1 LSEESLA
8 GFADFCRQVHASLDP
23 TATATA
29 IANAARAWIGC
40 DRVTVLLHRDPKWR
54 VAAISG
60 MSAFDRRSGAVRRLQ
75 SVVGSVLAPASGGRE
90 PAGAA
95 WIAPAAAVPGV
106 SAAEDLS
113 DAARAEI
120 DAFRDEVQY
129 RHLAILPLTNV
140 VDSLRESADRSRS
153 QPSPLGALVL
163 EHFTDAGWDSPLRRR
178 AELAADQGGAALSA
192 VREHRALPLFPFVR
206 ALQRLG
212 WRSKGRTLSRWLLAA
227 IVAAAIIAALT
238 LVPTDFD
245 ITGNGELQPK
255 LRRHVFATL
264 RGTVESLDVRH
275 GQQVA
280 EGQSLLRLR
289 SPELDFEL
297 TRVQG
302 ELRTTEQQIADLGA
316 LRTGLERPGAAARQ
330 SSVELAAREE
340 ELKSVLANLT
350 EQLAVLRRQQAEL
363 SVASPIAGE
372 VLTWD
377 VEEILASRPVEPGH
391 RLLTVADA
399 AGAWVVEV
407 RVPDRDISH
416 VLAARRENNEG
427 PDVSFVVATDLE
439 REQHGQVIDVA
450 NAVEHDPVEGP
461 TLLVTVAVDREQLGD
476 VRPGASV
483 YPRIHCGRRAV
494 GYVWFRRAIE
504 AVVAWWRF

>member
-1 LSEESLA
+1 
-8 GFADFCRQVHASLDP
+8 
-23 TATATA
+23 
-29 IANAARAWIGC
+29 
-40 DRVTVLLHRDPKWR
+40 
-54 VAAISG
+54 
-60 MSAFDRRSGAVRRLQ
+60 
-75 SVVGSVLAPASGGRE
+75 
-90 PAGAA
+90 
-95 WIAPAAAVPGV
+95 
-106 SAAEDLS
+106 
-113 DAARAEI
+113 
-120 DAFRDEVQY
+120 
-129 RHLAILPLTNV
+129 
-140 VDSLRESADRSRS
+140 
-153 QPSPLGALVL
+153 LGALVL
-163 EHFTDAGWDSPLRRR
+163 EHFTDDGWNDPLRRR
-178 AELAADQGGAALSA
+178 AELAAVQGGAALST
-192 VREHRALPLFPFVR
+192 VGEHRALPLFPFVR
-206 ALQRLG
+206 GLQRLG
-212 WRSKGRTLSRWLLAA
+212 WRSKGRTLSRWLIAA
-227 IVAAAIIAALT
+227 IAAAGIIAALT

-245 ITGNGELQPK
+245 ITGRGELQPK

-280 EGQSLLRLR
+280 EGQPLLRLR

-302 ELRTTEQQIADLGA
+302 ELRTTEQQITDLGA

-330 SSVELAAREE
+330 TSVELAAREE

-363 SVASPIAGE
+363 SVVSPIAGE
-372 VLTWD
+372 ILTWD
-377 VEEILASRPVEPGH
+377 VEEVLASRPVEPGQ
-391 RLLTVADA
+391 RLLTVAEA
-399 AGAWVVEV
+399 AGPWVVEV

-416 VLAARRENNEG
+416 VLAARRDTNEG

-439 REQHGQVIDVA
+439 REQRGQVIDIA
-450 NAVEHDPVEGP
+450 RAVEHDPVEGP
-461 TLLVTVAVDREQLGD
+461 TLLVTVAVDRARLGD